1 MPVHFHGR
9 SVNIINITRAAID
22 FSFNGVPYTVA
33 GEAYL
38 RGYGSPDFV
47 AYMSSISESGP
58 PKGRVVLNEAD
69 MATIKNGLTQEMKKR
84 TMTIEFEP

>member
-1 MPVHFHGR
+1 MMEFPTRWRVR
-9 SVNIINITRAAID
+9 PIT
-22 FSFNGVPYTVA
+22 
-33 GEAYL
+33 